1 MRVNKGS
8 LSNEQKTWMYKAVLR
23 ILLADKN
30 IDASEMMTTREALAF
45 LGLEINLNT
54 IMNLINNGEKH
65 LQLYKVELP
74 YDAAF
79 IIASECISAG
89 AVDTKLSSSEIKEL
103 QNILELLQFSAPG
116 IEKLIEW
123 GLQLSKSYSQG
134 IVLKK
139 HLVKHHKSKMV

>member
-30 IDASEMMTTREALAF
+30 IDASEMLTTREALAF
-45 LGLEINLNT
+45 LGMEINLNT

-65 LQLYKVELP
+65 LQIYQVELP

-79 IIASECISAG
+79 TIASECISAG
-89 AVDTKLSSSEIKEL
+89 AIDTKLSPSEIKEI
-103 QNILELLQFSAPG
+103 QNILKLLQFSASG
-116 IEKLIEW
+116 IDKLIEW
-123 GLQLSKSYSQG
+123 GLQLSKSYNQG
-134 IVLKK
+134 VVLKQ
-139 HLVKHHKSKMV
+139 HLAKHHKSKMV